1 MTTSHCLSLRAM
13 SRAARCEPS
22 DWYSRHSSVS
32 SCQNGGER
40 EHDRNRARWAA
51 GLFAF
56 SESTRVCTC
65 IRDRSTAL
73 MIGTYIMHDTFA
85 ILLK

>member
-1 MTTSHCLSLRAM
+1 MTTSHCFSLRAM
-13 SRAARCEPS
+13 SRAALCEPS

-32 SCQNGGER
+32 SCQNGGTREQER
-40 EHDRNRARWAA
+40 NLARTPGDR
-51 GLFAF
+51 GGVFAF

-73 MIGTYIMHDTFA
+73 RGE
-85 ILLK
+85 K

>member
-32 SCQNGGER
+32 SCQNGGKR
-40 EHDRNRARWAA
+40 EHDRNRARCEA
-51 GLFAF
+51 GLFFAF

-73 MIGTYIMHDTFA
+73 KIDRFIGNA
-85 ILLK
+85 

>member
-13 SRAARCEPS
+13 SRAALCEPS

-32 SCQNGGER
+32 SCQKGGRREQERNAARPGER
-40 EHDRNRARWAA
+40 
-51 GLFAF
+51 GGVFAF

-73 MIGTYIMHDTFA
+73 SR
-85 ILLK
+85 K